1 MIINVLDYLDHS
13 VSNVP
18 EKVVFADINNQIIYR
33 DLQSHGRK
41 IGTAI
46 GKELK
51 DLRQP
56 IVVFVERNIEC
67 LVAFMGVA
75 YSGNFYVP
83 IDIQMPIARIQLIL
97 ETLKPVG
104 IVNTPDSRGFAAK
117 VAPDLLEFDYQD
129 IIADTIIDENGLNAI
144 RRQIV
149 DLDPVYATFT
159 SGSTGIPKGVIT
171 CHRSVVDMTDNLV
184 DTFDFDEDHV
194 FGSQNPFYFDAS
206 IKDIYSTLSCGA
218 TMHVLPKSFF
228 MMLGSLV
235 EYMVEHKVDTI
246 LWSAAAIA
254 LLANSKAFEDKAPH
268 YLKNVM
274 FSGEVMHNKVLN
286 YWRKHLPQTRFVN
299 LYGPTEITSVCTYYI
314 IEKAFQ
320 DHEVLPIGVAFR
332 NCEVL
337 ILNEENQLVEGD
349 EMGELCVRGCCL
361 AMGYYNNE
369 EKTAAAF
376 TQNPLNPH
384 FPEVIYRTGD
394 IAKWNEFREVMFV
407 SRKDNQVKHM
417 GQRVEL
423 GEIEILLNSMELVD
437 ASICFYDH
445 DKSKIVAIYKGEN
458 ASDKYIYGELRAK
471 VSKFMFPNTMIKLE
485 ELPYNLNG
493 KIDRATLN
501 SQYKDG
507 EFG

>member
-149 DLDPVYATFT
+149 
-159 SGSTGIPKGVIT
+159 
-171 CHRSVVDMTDNLV
+171 
-184 DTFDFDEDHV
+184 
-194 FGSQNPFYFDAS
+194 
-206 IKDIYSTLSCGA
+206 
-218 TMHVLPKSFF
+218 
-228 MMLGSLV
+228 
-235 EYMVEHKVDTI
+235 
-246 LWSAAAIA
+246 
-254 LLANSKAFEDKAPH
+254 
-268 YLKNVM
+268 
-274 FSGEVMHNKVLN
+274 
-286 YWRKHLPQTRFVN
+286 
-299 LYGPTEITSVCTYYI
+299 
-314 IEKAFQ
+314 
-320 DHEVLPIGVAFR
+320 
-332 NCEVL
+332 
-337 ILNEENQLVEGD
+337 
-349 EMGELCVRGCCL
+349 
-361 AMGYYNNE
+361 
-369 EKTAAAF
+369 
-376 TQNPLNPH
+376 
-384 FPEVIYRTGD
+384 
-394 IAKWNEFREVMFV
+394 
-407 SRKDNQVKHM
+407 
-417 GQRVEL
+417 
-423 GEIEILLNSMELVD
+423 
-437 ASICFYDH
+437 
-445 DKSKIVAIYKGEN
+445 
-458 ASDKYIYGELRAK
+458 
-471 VSKFMFPNTMIKLE
+471 
-485 ELPYNLNG
+485 
-493 KIDRATLN
+493 
-501 SQYKDG
+501 
-507 EFG
+507 